1 MGGIKVLKFDVFLD
15 GEDGSIRVKKCDTI
29 QEALDMIKGMHE
41 TFWRNDCYGD
51 QVIGWTIRVSVEEVK
66 E

>member
-1 MGGIKVLKFDVFLD
+1 LMYFLMARM
-15 GEDGSIRVKKCDTI
+15 EASEIKKCDTI

>member
-1 MGGIKVLKFDVFLD
+1 MKFDVF
-15 GEDGSIRVKKCDTI
+15 GSVRIKKCDTI

-41 TFWRNDCYGD
+41 TFWSNDCYGD
-51 QVIGWTIRVSVEEVK
+51 QVIGWTIRVSIEEVK